1 MESPFIVLCV
11 IFSACQKCGLSI
23 HFKVWSRTSFG
34 TGNSECLSG
43 EYVLNRRILR
53 ELVGEKLEALA
64 SS

>member
-11 IFSACQKCGLSI
+11 IVSACQKRGLSI

-43 EYVLNRRILR
+43 ECVLNRRILR